1 MLEIIVSVL
10 ALFGLMAL
18 GVVVTIT
25 ALVLFLIYGT
35 DKQ

>member
-1 MLEIIVSVL
+1 MFEIIVSVL